1 MLFEKFW
8 NASTGRLNRVNAAID
23 ASNFYF
29 NMLEIFQMYFTFPS
43 FKNIATQRSFNEII
57 HFPLHCLKSTFSF
70 QKSCRK
76 SEKMIFAR
84 SFQLS
89 SKSIFSLQKSCSKSE
104 KIFLGEFF
112 KFHQIFQSPF
122 FPFRNPTE
130 SPKKRFWGNFSI
142 FSKTL
147 QKSCKKS
154 EKWFLGDFFNF
165 HQNFPKSIFPFRNP
179 AESPKK
185 WFLGDFFNFQ
195 KIFQSRFFPSRN
207 PTENVKRWFS
217 SKFLQHW
224 TFTGFLW

>member
-1 MLFEKFW
+1 MLVEKFW

-43 FKNIATQRSFNEII
+43 FKNIATQRSFNENI

-89 SKSIFSLQKSCSKSE
+89 SKSIFPFRNPAVSPK
-104 KIFLGEFF
+104 KIFWGDFF
-112 KFHQIFQSPF
+112 NFQQIFQSPF
-122 FPFRNPTE
+122 
-130 SPKKRFWGNFSI
+130 
-142 FSKTL
+142 
-147 QKSCKKS
+147 
-154 EKWFLGDFFNF
+154 
-165 HQNFPKSIFPFRNP
+165 FPFRNP

-185 WFLGDFFNFQ
+185 WF
-195 KIFQSRFFPSRN
+195 
-207 PTENVKRWFS
+207 
-217 SKFLQHW
+217 
-224 TFTGFLW
+224 